1 MKDSYSATTY
11 PNPDNVGGEIVFTV
25 LCGALWQSRWL
36 ILVFAALSVVIAH
49 YYVSRVAVPLYP
61 ATATVALQEDKSEVI
76 SDIESIML
84 GRPITKMGINTELE
98 VLRSRDFVGQLV
110 DKLDLVSQPVFNQN
124 LRQQS
129 LFSRLKTQ
137 LLRQFGATLK
147 VQQSVPNS
155 DQVRSNVISS
165 VLDTIS
171 VSNIRNTLV
180 IKISVTTT
188 DAARSVL
195 MANTLAELY
204 IENQIQVKLEA
215 LASATEFLSSR
226 TSELKQSFEDLKKEM
241 VKFSDKSDIVSP
253 VVLDA
258 QKAQLRELRLR
269 LAEAEEH
276 LVGQKTKQ
284 ASLRSLREAGDLE
297 SLINTANEFHL
308 NRAISLY
315 RKQLMS
321 RADFE
326 QKVGHFMLQIKAE
339 EERQEEQFIALKES
353 EAVLSDRIERQSQE
367 LIVHQQLER
376 ETEAA
381 RLLYE
386 SFFNR
391 LQEMNVQLGLETADG
406 RLLSKAIQTGAS
418 GPKKN
423 QTLFLAGI
431 IGLMMGAGLV
441 LLRELRF
448 TGFRTTNELRDN
460 SGFGVLASVPLIP
473 ARNRRAVI
481 SYLKDKP
488 NSLVSEAV
496 RNLRTSI
503 LMSNVD
509 KVPQVIMLTS
519 SIPGEGK
526 TILTFALAQNMVGL
540 GKRVLLIEADIRRH
554 VYTVDI
560 DRRNTVALLDLLT
573 DKIKHD
579 DVSLFVEELGFSI
592 LTGTKS
598 DRNAADLFAS
608 ERFSNLLT
616 ELRKEFDYI
625 LIDTSPVLSVPDARV
640 IGAISDA
647 NIYIVEWNKT
657 TRAQVHQGLEMLSSV
672 GVGTT
677 GLVLNQINTKKMKFY
692 GYTAQYGYD
701 AYGSEYY
708 DS

>member
-11 PNPDNVGGEIVFTV
+11 PNPGNVGGEIVFTV

-110 DKLDLVSQPVFNQN
+110 DKLDLGSQPVFNQN

-147 VQQSVPNS
+147 VQQSVPNP

-509 KVPQVIMLTS
+509 RVPKVIMLTS

-598 DRNAADLFAS
+598 DINAADLFAS

>member
-1 MKDSYSATTY
+1 LKDSYSATTY

-509 KVPQVIMLTS
+509 RVPQVIMLTS

-598 DRNAADLFAS
+598 DINAADLFAS

>member
-11 PNPDNVGGEIVFTV
+11 PNPGNVGGEIVFTV

-509 KVPQVIMLTS
+509 RVPQVIMLTS

-598 DRNAADLFAS
+598 DINAADLFAS

-647 NIYIVEWNKT
+647 NIYIVAWNKT

>member
-1 MKDSYSATTY
+1 LKDSYSATTY
-11 PNPDNVGGEIVFTV
+11 PNPGNVGGEIVFTV

-509 KVPQVIMLTS
+509 RVPQVIMLTS

-598 DRNAADLFAS
+598 DINAADLFAS

>member
-11 PNPDNVGGEIVFTV
+11 PNPGNVGGEIVFTV

-509 KVPQVIMLTS
+509 RVPQVIMLTS

-573 DKIKHD
+573 GKIKHD

-598 DRNAADLFAS
+598 DINAADLFAS

>member
-1 MKDSYSATTY
+1 
-11 PNPDNVGGEIVFTV
+11 
-25 LCGALWQSRWL
+25 
-36 ILVFAALSVVIAH
+36 
-49 YYVSRVAVPLYP
+49 
-61 ATATVALQEDKSEVI
+61 
-76 SDIESIML
+76 
-84 GRPITKMGINTELE
+84 
-98 VLRSRDFVGQLV
+98 
-110 DKLDLVSQPVFNQN
+110 
-124 LRQQS
+124 
-129 LFSRLKTQ
+129 
-137 LLRQFGATLK
+137 
-147 VQQSVPNS
+147 
-155 DQVRSNVISS
+155 
-165 VLDTIS
+165 
-171 VSNIRNTLV
+171 
-180 IKISVTTT
+180 
-188 DAARSVL
+188 
-195 MANTLAELY
+195 
-204 IENQIQVKLEA
+204 
-215 LASATEFLSSR
+215 
-226 TSELKQSFEDLKKEM
+226 
-241 VKFSDKSDIVSP
+241 
-253 VVLDA
+253 
-258 QKAQLRELRLR
+258 
-269 LAEAEEH
+269 
-276 LVGQKTKQ
+276 
-284 ASLRSLREAGDLE
+284 
-297 SLINTANEFHL
+297 
-308 NRAISLY
+308 
-315 RKQLMS
+315 
-321 RADFE
+321 
-326 QKVGHFMLQIKAE
+326 
-339 EERQEEQFIALKES
+339 
-353 EAVLSDRIERQSQE
+353 
-367 LIVHQQLER
+367 
-376 ETEAA
+376 
-381 RLLYE
+381 
-386 SFFNR
+386 
-391 LQEMNVQLGLETADG
+391 
-406 RLLSKAIQTGAS
+406 
-418 GPKKN
+418 
-423 QTLFLAGI
+423 
-431 IGLMMGAGLV
+431 V

-509 KVPQVIMLTS
+509 RVPQVIMLTS

-598 DRNAADLFAS
+598 DINAADLFAS

>member
-1 MKDSYSATTY
+1 
-11 PNPDNVGGEIVFTV
+11 
-25 LCGALWQSRWL
+25 
-36 ILVFAALSVVIAH
+36 
-49 YYVSRVAVPLYP
+49 PLYP

-598 DRNAADLFAS
+598 DINAADLFAS

>member
-11 PNPDNVGGEIVFTV
+11 PNPGNVGGEIVFTV

-598 DRNAADLFAS
+598 DINAADLFAS

>member
-297 SLINTANEFHL
+297 SLIKTANEFHL

>member
-11 PNPDNVGGEIVFTV
+11 PNPGNVGGEIVFTV

-509 KVPQVIMLTS
+509 RVPQVIMLTS

-598 DRNAADLFAS
+598 DINAADLFAS